1 MGLWSRV
8 KKTVS
13 KPIKK
18 ATSTI
23 SDIGGDITETV
34 KTTTKEVRSTVITQ
48 APNLDQL
55 AKTVTKGA
63 EVAYEGAIDTR
74 DYVGGTAAKLSDDLQ
89 DIGGD
94 VAKGYSKIL
103 YVAAGLAALVVVG
116 LVISR
121 KEIASTAKTVG
132 TGGMA

>member
-1 MGLWSRV
+1 MGLWSRA
-8 KKTVS
+8 KKAVS

-48 APNLDQL
+48 APKVLE
-55 AKTVTKGA
+55 TVTKGA

-74 DYVGGTAAKLSDDLQ
+74 DYVGGTAATLSHDLQ